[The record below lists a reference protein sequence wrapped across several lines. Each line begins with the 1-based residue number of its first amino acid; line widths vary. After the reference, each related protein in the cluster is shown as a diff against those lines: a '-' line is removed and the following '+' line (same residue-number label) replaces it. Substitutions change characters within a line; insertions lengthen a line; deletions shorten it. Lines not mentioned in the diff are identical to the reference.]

1 MAEDGKIRVS
11 AETGA
16 ALVPRYGERHVTQ
29 YLISDSELENLSF
42 INSFANWCFGVG
54 SFLVSWPIGI
64 FIDYA
69 MSDSTTAASDVLVRW
84 VAPVLTILSIAV
96 FGFGLYALSKRSS
109 IIGIIKAETI
119 HKDDQVS

>member
-1 MAEDGKIRVS
+1 MAEDGKVRVS

-42 INSFANWCFGVG
+42 INSLANWCFGVG
-54 SFLVSWPIGI
+54 SFLISWPVGI

-69 MSDSTTAASDVLVRW
+69 MSDTATAASVVLVRW
-84 VAPVLTILSIAV
+84 VAPALTLLSFAV
-96 FGFGLYALSKRSS
+96 FGFGLYALNRRSS
-109 IIGIIKAETI
+109 IIGIIRAETI
-119 HKDDQVS
+119 HKDG